1 MITIMMIFIMSIIVY
16 SEKVLLI
23 GDSID
28 RMITH
33 QWCYSNHLKIYHWG
47 EGTIKDGDPYV
58 KQPSFYCRRPYDN
71 DSLAAVHIFSSK
83 PYGPYYL
90 ISSKNDKYVDTSIRI
105 IKAIELYIKEYGI
118 PNKVIFN
125 TELWDLR
132 PFYALPEGSNVLH
145 RNNINYKLT
154 LKEWKNNVQAMLKII
169 KHQLS
174 SYPTVE
180 IGIFNVL

>member
-1 MITIMMIFIMSIIVY
+1 MVIFIVGLIVD

-58 KQPSFYCRRPYDN
+58 KQPSFYCRRSYDN

-90 ISSKNDKYVDTSIRI
+90 VSSKGDPYVDTSIRVV
-105 IKAIELYIKEYGI
+105 KALECYIKEYGI
-118 PNKVIFN
+118 PNKVLFN

-132 PFYALPEGSNVLH
+132 PFYALPEGTMIQ
-145 RNNINYKLT
+145 RNSINYRLT
-154 LKEWKNNVQAMLKII
+154 LKEWKNHVQAIMKII
-169 KHQLS
+169 RHHLS
-174 SYPTVE
+174 PYPMVE
-180 IGIFNVL
+180 IGMMSVYSNLS